1 MGLTQTLKR
10 HLLKSDLFFFLMM
23 MARGTVQYHAEQ
35 KVWKELGSR
44 KSLELLSLVEH
55 KNDKR
60 AELVVRAFI
69 CHPNR
74 YHTGMLEGVKC
85 P

>member
-1 MGLTQTLKR
+1 
-10 HLLKSDLFFFLMM
+10 MM
-23 MARGTVQYHAEQ
+23 IARGTIQNYAEQ
-35 KVWKELGSR
+35 KVLKELDKLESR
-44 KSLELLSLVEH
+44 KSLELLSLVKY

-60 AELVVRAFI
+60 AESVVRIFI

-74 YHTGMLEGVKC
+74 LYTGVLEGIKC

>member
-1 MGLTQTLKR
+1 
-10 HLLKSDLFFFLMM
+10 M
-23 MARGTVQYHAEQ
+23 MARGTIQNCAEQ
-35 KVWKELGSR
+35 KVLKELDKLESR
-44 KSLELLSLVEH
+44 KSLELLSLVKH

-69 CHPNR
+69 RHPNR
-74 YHTGMLEGVKC
+74 CYTRTLEGVKC